1 MCMDVAH
8 RFIQL
13 ADLHLSDNSHTA
25 THHALQWAVEFI
37 NRQQPDFLAVGGDV
51 TTFGTAAS
59 SATVMEALNRVGL
72 PVFFTPGNAEL
83 RCPDALLFLRDLV
96 LPDRRYTVRGNL
108 LALFHDTSS
117 ASLSIVEREWLD
129 RIVAA
134 HSSIDRRIII
144 THYPLDVLGA
154 ESRAWLVPWLVQ
166 QHIDLLVAGH
176 RHTHRK
182 RWVNGCLEIV
192 TRGLDPDKAIG
203 DMPGIS
209 VFESS
214 KPGEW
219 CEQFYPWPPPIELLP
234 ADLPNGISPVGW
246 SIHGNPVDAAR
257 ETLEF
262 GLSCLE
268 FRPRVLD
275 FSRKALSDGLQRLHD
290 RGALFLSYHLPS
302 LTWNPDTCRIEGE
315 DALRVYLECALES
328 GVDSLTV
335 HVPQAPACEME
346 QLKEDALQSTK
357 LYQESERGFAQL
369 FREPART
376 GIRIA
381 IENVHNTP
389 RTPVNAPHRKFT
401 TTIDE
406 YRRWID
412 TVARSMADIPGAT
425 VGTLLDVG
433 HARNSG
439 GDLDN
444 LQPLC
449 DWYARLG
456 HHILGY
462 HIHQVDND
470 PDTGKLSNH
479 KEITS
484 FFGKRVSYAGFLWAW
499 STHQITR
506 GPLFVE
512 VRGND
517 ARRNT
522 ALCAICTDTPIWNG

>member
-1 MCMDVAH
+1 MVIT
-8 RFIQL
+8 F
-13 ADLHLSDNSHTA
+13 
-25 THHALQWAVEFI
+25 AVECF
-37 NRQQPDFLAVGGDV
+37 
-51 TTFGTAAS
+51 
-59 SATVMEALNRVGL
+59 
-72 PVFFTPGNAEL
+72 
-83 RCPDALLFLRDLV
+83 
-96 LPDRRYTVRGNL
+96 
-108 LALFHDTSS
+108 
-117 ASLSIVEREWLD
+117 
-129 RIVAA
+129 
-134 HSSIDRRIII
+134 
-144 THYPLDVLGA
+144 
-154 ESRAWLVPWLVQ
+154 
-166 QHIDLLVAGH
+166 
-176 RHTHRK
+176 
-182 RWVNGCLEIV
+182 
-192 TRGLDPDKAIG
+192 
-203 DMPGIS
+203 
-209 VFESS
+209 
-214 KPGEW
+214 
-219 CEQFYPWPPPIELLP
+219 
-234 ADLPNGISPVGW
+234 
-246 SIHGNPVDAAR
+246 
-257 ETLEF
+257 
-262 GLSCLE
+262 
-268 FRPRVLD
+268 D
-275 FSRKALSDGLQRLHD
+275 FSRKALSDALQRPHD

-328 GVDSLTV
+328 CVDSFTV

-346 QLKEDALQSTK
+346 QLKEDALQSTE

-484 FFGKRVSYAGFLWAW
+484 FFEKRVSYAGFLWAW

-522 ALCAICTDTPIWNG
+522 ALCAICTDTPIGTGKLNRKLNHPEESNRGGIEWISVSKAKSQL